1 MYNTLARFYDTFMC
15 SVDYGGWAKYVRSFL
30 GDRKSGVD
38 FACGSGKF
46 TLELI
51 KSGYDVYGVDISSQ
65 MLSRARD
72 NARKER
78 IKAEFLLGDIEK
90 FSFIRPPQFVT
101 AMCDGVNYLKDPSK
115 AFANIYGALES
126 GGVFVF
132 DISSSYKLTQILGNN
147 TYSDSKGD
155 MTYIWNN
162 FLDLK
167 KRKVDMELT
176 FFENM
181 GNGLYK
187 KSTEEQTQYIHE
199 KDDIL
204 EKLFSVGFKK
214 AETDDCALFCGEKE
228 KGERIHF
235 IAYK

>member
-1 MYNTLARFYDTFMC
+1 MD

-30 GDRKSGVD
+30 ADKKSGVD

-51 KSGYDVYGVDISSQ
+51 KAGYDVYGVDISSQ
-65 MLSRARD
+65 MLSKAKA
-72 NARKER
+72 NALKEG
-78 IKAEFLLGDIEK
+78 IKAEFLLGDMEK
-90 FSFIRPPQFVT
+90 FEFIRPPRFVT
-101 AMCDGVNYLKDPSK
+101 AMCDAVNYLKDPAR
-115 AFANIYGALES
+115 AFANIYAGLGS

-132 DISSSYKLTQILGNN
+132 DISSSYKLTEILGNN
-147 TYSDSKGD
+147 TYSDSRGD

-162 FLDLK
+162 FLDIK
-167 KRKVDMELT
+167 RRKVDMELT
-176 FFENM
+176 FFENA

-204 EKLFSVGFKK
+204 QKLLSVGFRSV
-214 AETDDCALFCGEKE
+214 ETDDKTRFCGEKQI
-228 KGERIHF
+228 GERIHF